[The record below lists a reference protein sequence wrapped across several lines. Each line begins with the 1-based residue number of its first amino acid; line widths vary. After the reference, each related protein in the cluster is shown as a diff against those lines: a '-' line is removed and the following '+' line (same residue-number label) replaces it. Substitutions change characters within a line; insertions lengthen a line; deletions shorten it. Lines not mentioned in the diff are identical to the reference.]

1 MGVLGDEDEATPLP
15 CIGSMSRENGV
26 GPVVA
31 SMRQVLNLDLD
42 EFRAQGSAEAVFAL
56 LRSRA
61 EAAGIYVLLIGN
73 LGSHHSAIDID
84 AFRGF
89 ALADPIAPFVVIND
103 RDAKTAWSFTLLHE
117 VAHLWIGAT
126 GVSGGHFEG
135 STRSKRR
142 RVGKECVIQCRSRWS
157 PHT

>member
-1 MGVLGDEDEATPLP
+1 MIRRPPRSTRTDALFPYTTL
-15 CIGSMSRENGV
+15 
-26 GPVVA
+26 
-31 SMRQVLNLDLD
+31 
-42 EFRAQGSAEAVFAL
+42 FRS
-56 LRSRA
+56 
-61 EAAGIYVLLIGN
+61 YVLLIGN

-135 STRSKRR
+135 STEQERKSA
-142 RVGKECVIQCRSRWS
+142 E
-157 PHT
+157 